1 MDVDGYFNANDD
13 PAIQIDLGGGAI
25 EILIDTGF
33 GGWLILSNS
42 QAAGLALRFEGFEEF
57 FTATGQGFTAL
68 TYFLELD
75 WLGQR
80 TTVPVAV
87 SSDTTEALLGGQM
100 LNGSRLTIDYHDRNR
115 ENR

>member
-57 FTATGQGFTAL
+57 DWTRLHGAHLLPRTRLARPANHSAGCC
-68 TYFLELD
+68 EL
-75 WLGQR
+75 R
-80 TTVPVAV
+80 
-87 SSDTTEALLGGQM
+87 
-100 LNGSRLTIDYHDRNR
+100 YNR
-115 ENR
+115 SPARGPDA